1 MPKYIVHYK
10 VNPSGWPG
18 DPSEALALWEG
29 ALAGASQMLEQGA
42 FEDINWVSNLE
53 GYAVAEADSKA
64 AVMRMVA
71 AFFPLFTQDVMELT
85 PHAEASEAIVAGAKM
100 AAESP

>member
-10 VNPSGWPG
+10 VNPSGWPS
-18 DPSEALALWEG
+18 DPSEVLAMWEG
-29 ALAGASQMLEQGA
+29 ALAGAKQMQEQGL
-42 FEDINWVSNLE
+42 FEEINWVSNLE
-53 GYAVAEADSKA
+53 GYAVTEADSKA
-64 AVMRMVA
+64 AVIGRVA

-85 PHAEASEAIVAGAKM
+85 PHAEASEAILAGAKM

>member
-1 MPKYIVHYK
+1 MSKYMIHYK

-18 DPSEALALWEG
+18 DPSEILALWEG
-29 ALAGASQMLEQGA
+29 ALAGASQMLEQGL

-64 AVMRMVA
+64 AVIGRVA
-71 AFFPLFTQDVMELT
+71 PFFPLFTQDVVELT

-100 AAESP
+100 AAESS

>member
-1 MPKYIVHYK
+1 MPKYIVHYE
-10 VNPSGWPG
+10 VNPSGWPS
-18 DPSEALALWEG
+18 DPSEVLAMWEG
-29 ALAGASQMLEQGA
+29 ALAGANQMLEQGL
-42 FEDINWVSNLE
+42 FEDISWVSNLE

-85 PHAEASEAIVAGAKM
+85 PHAEASAAILAGAKM

>member
-10 VNPSGWPG
+10 ADPSNWPS
-18 DPSEALALWEG
+18 DPSEILAAWEG
-29 ALAGASQMLEQGA
+29 ALAGADQMLEQGL
-42 FEDINWVSNLE
+42 FEQINWVSNLE
-53 GYAVAEADSKA
+53 GYALTEAESKA
-64 AVMRMVA
+64 AVIRLVA

-85 PHAEASEAIVAGAKM
+85 PHGEASEAILAGAKM

>member
-18 DPSEALALWEG
+18 DPSEVLAMWEG
-29 ALAGASQMLEQGA
+29 ALAGANQMLEQGL
-42 FEDINWVSNLE
+42 FEEINWVSNLE

-64 AVMRMVA
+64 AVIRMVA

-85 PHAEASEAIVAGAKM
+85 PHAEASEAIIAGAKM

>member
-18 DPSEALALWEG
+18 DPSEVLALWEG
-29 ALAGASQMLEQGA
+29 ALAGANQMLEQGL

-85 PHAEASEAIVAGAKM
+85 PHAEASEAILAGAKM